1 MHVQLDEVGLQG
13 PPGNELPARPT
24 PTDPGLSLAQESQGG
39 SHLDTMSLLREGSE
53 ETLPQTLHHRDE
65 AGTRWLN
72 QMPSRASGKAWVR
85 RAKIFAWVWSMP
97 TTSAMK

>member
-1 MHVQLDEVGLQG
+1 
-13 PPGNELPARPT
+13 
-24 PTDPGLSLAQESQGG
+24 
-39 SHLDTMSLLREGSE
+39 MSLLREGSG

-65 AGTRWLN
+65 PWGPLVEPDVIRGL
-72 QMPSRASGKAWVR
+72 GKAWVR